1 MLGIKYFKAE
11 PSEYARMMVKGKV
24 KNEGAGIAHIYL
36 PFRTSIELLS
46 IAANNQPFVF
56 DEISKDNQQVTIQ
69 GDFIYQITQPEI
81 TLKQYNFSIDPK
93 TREYMT
99 EDNLELSQQLIHI
112 VQANTKRIAQ
122 STPLEEL
129 IVMSAELADNI
140 MDNLQQSDI
149 ESGMGVNLS
158 KVYISSIRP
167 KPEIAKALEANYR
180 ESLLQNAD
188 GAIYKRRALAVE
200 NELAI
205 QKNEVNNEMEI
216 EQKKINLVNLKGQNK
231 LKEAEFKAQA
241 VRKGFESY
249 EGIDAAT
256 LTAHALYQM
265 GKNANKINN
274 LTITP
279 EILASIMQGAGKS
292 GG

>member
-1 MLGIKYFKAE
+1 MLGIGYFKAE
-11 PSEYARMMVKGKV
+11 PSEYAKMMVKGKV
-24 KNEGAGIAHIYL
+24 KEEGAGIACIYL

-46 IAANNQPFVF
+46 IAANNHPFVF

-69 GDFIYQITQPEI
+69 GDFFYQIIQPEI
-81 TLKQYNFSIDPK
+81 TLKQYNFSIDPRTK
-93 TREYMT
+93 QYLTD
-99 EDNLELSQQLIHI
+99 DNSKLPQYLVHI

-129 IVMSAELADNI
+129 LVMSAELADNV
-140 MDNLQQSDI
+140 MDSLQQSDI
-149 ESGMGVNLS
+149 ESDIGVNLS

-180 ESLLQNAD
+180 ESLLENAD
-188 GAIYKRRALAVE
+188 QAIYKRRALAVE

-205 QKNEVNNEMEI
+205 QENEINNEMEI
-216 EQKKINLVNLKGQNK
+216 EQKRIELVNLKGKNQ
-231 LKEAEFKAQA
+231 LKESEFEAQA
-241 VRKGFESY
+241 VSKGFESY
-249 EGIDAAT
+249 ERIDAAK

-265 GKNANKINN
+265 GKNAHKINN

-279 EILASIMQGAGKS
+279 DILASIMQGAGKR